1 MSLRLRHITL
11 TNFRKFR
18 EPVTI
23 QGLSDGLNIVIEA
36 NEVGKSTLL
45 EALRAAFFVRHS
57 TRNQLASSYV
67 PHGENVAPEI
77 EVSFELDG
85 GAWSIS
91 KRFLK
96 NQSIEVRGPA
106 GRTQGDAA
114 EEVLQG
120 LLRFERDTSR
130 TGDTAA
136 YGALGLLWVAQT
148 EALSVTPPGQ
158 IVRDSVRSTL
168 EAEVGSIMGGEAYER
183 VRTRIDQQYAQY
195 WTATG
200 RVSGRQS
207 EAKERA
213 EAAGAE
219 ARDILARLTA
229 LEKSFGE
236 LESSRTRLRLL
247 ERDMADTSDAETRVE
262 LVRMIEV
269 ARAAALLLS
278 ARRAEHEAATA
289 IVRGLED
296 LKARH
301 EQAAKALSDAEA
313 ALADV
318 KARRAAVV
326 EDIQTRKFAAD
337 NAREALTQAR
347 ESRQQAKQA
356 REAGEARIVA
366 SRRASLV
373 LAARQRHESLLSLE
387 ALLAEA
393 RRTSALLIS
402 APVCSALEQIDRSIA
417 RAQAEL
423 AAGATQIELTGPA
436 SDITIDGEP
445 FGTGERTLLHETRI
459 GLGGG
464 STLIIRPPALS
475 GSAEAEL
482 ARLTAK
488 QESMF
493 AELGVTSLIAAR
505 GRNDAAREAAAEI
518 RSLQARIDAITQ
530 PDTTLGLAAGA
541 EALKLFMAGLE
552 ETAEED
558 ACELPDIEAL
568 KRAADAAE
576 SAFARTEGAQE
587 SVIDGL
593 RELEQRDRPLAA
605 AEAGAVSDLQNARS
619 QLAAIETRT
628 DFAGLLDAV
637 DSARKSAAKA
647 AVNLEDAERNASAYD
662 AADIE
667 RRIKAIDARS
677 LAAAE
682 AKHKLETEIARL
694 EGTVES
700 EGGMGLA
707 EQAAFA
713 VEETDATRKHLERV
727 TQEAETLKLLRETLE
742 AARAETSRT
751 YVEPVAR
758 RARRHIE
765 RLLPGCDLSFSDDLG
780 LESIVRGGV
789 SERCANLS
797 RGTQEQLAV
806 LTRLAFADML
816 LEQGRPVSLILDDP
830 MVYSDDERLD
840 IMIDIIAEAAKRM
853 QVILLT
859 CRDRAFRHVEGKRI
873 VIDGGR

>member
-11 TNFRKFR
+11 NNFRKFR
-18 EPVTI
+18 EPVTV

-57 TRNQLASSYV
+57 TRNQLASSYA

-77 EVSFELDG
+77 EVGFELDSE
-85 GAWSIS
+85 AWSIS

-96 NQSIEVRGPA
+96 SQSIEVRGPA

-120 LLRFERDTSR
+120 LLGFERDTSR

-183 VRTRIDQQYAQY
+183 VHTRIDQQCAQY

-213 EAAGAE
+213 EVAGAE
-219 ARDILARLTA
+219 ARDIQARLTA
-229 LEKSFGE
+229 LEKSFSD
-236 LESSRTRLRLL
+236 LESSRIRLRLL
-247 ERDMADTSDAETRVE
+247 EQDLADTNDAETRVR
-262 LVRMIEV
+262 LVRMMEV

-278 ARRAEHEAATA
+278 MRRAEHEAATA

-296 LKARH
+296 LQTRH

-313 ALADV
+313 ALTDA
-318 KARRAAVV
+318 KARRTAVI
-326 EDIQTRKFAAD
+326 EDIRTRKLAVY
-337 NAREALTQAR
+337 NAREALTHAR
-347 ESRQQAKQA
+347 ESRQQA
-356 REAGEARIVA
+356 RRTLMAGEARIVT
-366 SRRASLV
+366 SRRAASV
-373 LAARQRHESLLSLE
+373 LAARQRHESVLSLE
-387 ALLAEA
+387 TLLAESGHA
-393 RRTSALLIS
+393 NALLIN
-402 APVCSALEQIDRSIA
+402 APAFAMLEEIEWSVA

-423 AAGATQIELTGPA
+423 TAGATRIELTGPA
-436 SDITIDGEP
+436 SDVTIDGLP
-445 FGTGERTLLHETRI
+445 LGTGERTLLHETRI
-459 GLGGG
+459 GLGSG

-475 GSAEAEL
+475 GSAEAEVV
-482 ARLTAK
+482 RLMAK

-493 AELGVTSLIAAR
+493 AEFGVTSLIAAR
-505 GRNDAAREAAAEI
+505 ARNDAAREAAAEM
-518 RSLQARIDAITQ
+518 RSLQARIDALTQ
-530 PDTTLGLAAGA
+530 PDTVLGLAAGA
-541 EALKLFMAGLE
+541 EALKLFMTGLKE
-552 ETAEED
+552 IVEED

-576 SAFARTEGAQE
+576 SAFARAEGAQE
-587 SVIDGL
+587 SAIDVL
-593 RELEQRDRPLAA
+593 LDLEEQDRPLAA
-605 AEAGAVSDLQNARS
+605 VEAGAASDLQNARS
-619 QLAAIETRT
+619 QLAAIEIRS
-628 DFAGLLDAV
+628 DFAGLVDALDSV
-637 DSARKSAAKA
+637 RKSATETAI
-647 AVNLEDAERNASAYD
+647 NLEDAERNASAHD

-677 LAAAE
+677 SSAAQ
-682 AKHKLETEIARL
+682 AKRKLETEIARL

-700 EGGMGLA
+700 EGGKGLA

-713 VEETDATRKHLERV
+713 VEETDAARKHLDRV

-765 RLLPGCDLSFSDDLG
+765 RLLPGCDLSFSDDLC
-780 LESIVRGGV
+780 LENIVRGGV

-806 LTRLAFADML
+806 LARLAFADML

-830 MVYSDDERLD
+830 LVYSDDARLD
-840 IMIDIIAEAAKRM
+840 IMIDVIAEASKRM